1 MLVVRVL
8 VEVGVEV
15 VDMKNARDDGWTPL
29 HIAAQRGYGAI
40 RRLLTDAGAV

>member
-1 MLVVRVL
+1 MLVVRLL
-8 VEVGVEV
+8 VEAGA
-15 VDMKNARDDGWTPL
+15 DMKNARDDGWTPL

>member
-1 MLVVRVL
+1 ML
-8 VEVGVEV
+8 VEVGA
-15 VDMKNARDDGWTPL
+15 DMKNARDDGWNPL